1 MLQRASSQCSHEA
14 AALIPSPTTASP
26 RAQLPLQLRV
36 DDASLAAVVPF
47 AAASLRDY
55 GRVPARLPPSSS
67 ILSHNNQKMNVFV
80 PRDVRPVDESGA
92 ACATALQ
99 SRRWWS
105 EPGGTRSS
113 AASSPWQRPRAEMVG
128 AELAVGSRR
137 SARQGGVEVGLGSSE
152 DAPEWSAGE
161 AMEGGGVEEHKAK
174 PQSRAPERERPP
186 ESSTAVGILGRESE

>member
-1 MLQRASSQCSHEA
+1 MRITH
-14 AALIPSPTTASP
+14 
-26 RAQLPLQLRV
+26 
-36 DDASLAAVVPF
+36 
-47 AAASLRDY
+47 
-55 GRVPARLPPSSS
+55 
-67 ILSHNNQKMNVFV
+67 
-80 PRDVRPVDESGA
+80 RDVRPVDESGA

-152 DAPEWSAGE
+152 DAPEWSAGRLWR
-161 AMEGGGVEEHKAK
+161 EGAWKSTKPSLSREHG
-174 PQSRAPERERPP
+174 SGSGRRNRAPQWGFWVEKASEGKREKESRPNSTSFYMSGWWSRGFFFSYFLLFY
-186 ESSTAVGILGRESE
+186 SSSLSFFN